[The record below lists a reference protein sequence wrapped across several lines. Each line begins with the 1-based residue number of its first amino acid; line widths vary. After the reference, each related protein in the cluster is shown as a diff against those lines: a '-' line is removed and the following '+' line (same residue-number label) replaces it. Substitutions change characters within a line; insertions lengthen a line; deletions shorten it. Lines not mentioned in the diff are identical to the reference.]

1 MPDSSITK
9 QALASALK
17 DLMQEMPFDKI
28 RVAHICD
35 KCNMNRQSFYYHF
48 QDKYELMNWIFDIEF
63 ISFIEHGGE
72 GQSVEEMTALLR
84 ILYDNRSFYRNALS
98 VQGQNSLNE
107 HIREIALPVF
117 KRRMQE
123 SMSVEEESFHIE
135 FFLDTLLSAIMRWI
149 NSENC
154 EPPEEFIPH
163 FFSCI
168 ISTAKY
174 ILKSILPI
182 DR

>member
-28 RVAHICD
+28 RVSHICD

-48 QDKYELMNWIFDIEF
+48 QDKYELMNWIFDMEF
-63 ISFIEHGGE
+63 IGLI
-72 GQSVEEMTALLR
+72 GQDEANQSIEEMTAHLC
-84 ILYDNRSFYRNALS
+84 ILYDNRCFYRNALS
-98 VQGQNSLNE
+98 VQGQNSLIE
-107 HIREIALPVF
+107 HIREIAMPLLH
-117 KRRMQE
+117 KRLQE
-123 SMSVEEESFHIE
+123 AMTAEDDSAFYIE
-135 FFLDTLLSAIMRWI
+135 FFLDALLGAIIRWI
-149 NSENC
+149 NREDC

-174 ILKSILPI
+174 ILKKYSPN
-182 DR
+182 